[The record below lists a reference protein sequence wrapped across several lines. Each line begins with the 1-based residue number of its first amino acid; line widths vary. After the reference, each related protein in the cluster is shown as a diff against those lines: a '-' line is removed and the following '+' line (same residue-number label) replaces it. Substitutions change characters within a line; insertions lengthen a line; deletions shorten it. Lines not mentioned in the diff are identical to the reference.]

1 MVLDWLTNDP
11 QAAAQLR
18 AADAAFEVLKQAASR
33 LPLVEKVEAL
43 RKAKTAQAKDYADIM
58 QVTRPRP

>member
-58 QVTRPRP
+58 QATRPRP